1 MDEPLRFEL
10 ADGVATLTLSR
21 PDRLNAF
28 SGAMGEALSAAYRRC
43 DEDDAVR
50 AVVLTGA
57 GRAFSAG
64 ADMSDAARTFQVT
77 NPRNF
82 SAAAIDFPA
91 FRVRKLVIAAV
102 NGHALGLG
110 FTLAMQCDLR
120 FFARE
125 GRYGIVQVR
134 RGAMPDAYS
143 HWTVLRAVGMA
154 RAAELLL
161 TGRSF
166 GGDEIERLGVAS
178 RVLPAAEV
186 LPAARELA
194 RDVAA
199 NAAPLS
205 VAVSKR
211 LLWEAP
217 LLSPDD
223 VERKETALHLHLF
236 KRPDAVEGPVA
247 FVEKRT
253 PRWQGRV
260 SRDWPDWPD

>member
-10 ADGVATLTLSR
+10 VDGVATLTLSR

-28 SGAMGEALSAAYRRC
+28 SGPMGEALSAAYRRC
-43 DEDDAVR
+43 DEDDSVR

-64 ADMSDAARTFQVT
+64 ADMGDAARTFQVT
-77 NPRNF
+77 NPRTF

-143 HWTVLRAVGMA
+143 HWTVLRAVGIA

-161 TGRSF
+161 TGRTF
-166 GGDEIERLGVAS
+166 GGEELERLGVAS
-178 RVLPAAEV
+178 RVLPTAEV
-186 LPAARELA
+186 LPAAHELA

-217 LLSPDD
+217 LLSPDE